1 MNALCK
7 IKKNSK
13 EKLYLGNIYAKRDWG
28 HAKDYVEAMW
38 KILQVKTPDDF
49 VIATGK
55 QYTVK
60 NFVNLTAQ
68 ELKIKITWKGKG
80 VNEKGFDENGKCII
94 QCDPKYYRPTE
105 VNSLLG
111 DASKARK
118 KLNWKPKYNLK
129 ALIKDMVK
137 EELKSD

>member
-1 MNALCK
+1 MFK
-7 IKKNSK
+7 
-13 EKLYLGNIYAKRDWG
+13 
-28 HAKDYVEAMW
+28 
-38 KILQVKTPDDF
+38 VKGYD
-49 VIATGK
+49 K
-55 QYTVK
+55 
-60 NFVNLTAQ
+60 
-68 ELKIKITWKGKG
+68 
-80 VNEKGFDENGKCII
+80 NGKCII